1 MRSEGTLEEITRV
14 EVGGDIALVGHGFL
28 GTPAGDRSMSVQ
40 IVDAARIRA
49 LVDFEDLVEPVSS
62 AFQDFSAGLA
72 QCAMVTMFPASEP
85 TLGDV
90 YIKTGCIRRH
100 SHYLVKVSPWFA
112 VNQALAQLQGGFL
125 ALFDSATGHT
135 VAILNDEHYLSDI
148 RTAPAGALAAR
159 VLAPESVHVAG
170 ILGSGVQ
177 AYWQSAS
184 PIFGSQ
190 IRKTCRLGSQSGK
203 DASIYPAIKA
213 EAPGCRNRG
222 CGRRQGGG

>member
-1 MRSEGTLEEITRV
+1 MGESLPVKSSYFGRGRFLGRPSEIRVRSEGTLEEITRV

-72 QCAMVTMFPASEP
+72 QCAMVTMLPASEP

-90 YIKTGCIRRH
+90 YIKTRCIRRH

-112 VNQALAQLQGGFL
+112 VNRDL
-125 ALFDSATGHT
+125 
-135 VAILNDEHYLSDI
+135 
-148 RTAPAGALAAR
+148 
-159 VLAPESVHVAG
+159 
-170 ILGSGVQ
+170 
-177 AYWQSAS
+177 
-184 PIFGSQ
+184 
-190 IRKTCRLGSQSGK
+190 
-203 DASIYPAIKA
+203 
-213 EAPGCRNRG
+213 
-222 CGRRQGGG
+222 